1 MFVPRAERGHM
12 RINGWIF
19 FAGIMMIILG
29 TMSAIN
35 GLIALFNDDV
45 YLVTKDQ
52 IVAFDFTAW
61 GVIHLI
67 LGIVVVFAAF
77 ALLNG
82 AVWARIVT
90 AILAGLVIIE
100 QIGTIQAYPFWSI
113 SMIAISVAVIF
124 SVSTMGKADEEIELP
139 M

>member
-1 MFVPRAERGHM
+1 MSTDATGGI

-19 FAGIMMIILG
+19 FAGIMMVILG

-61 GVIHLI
+61 GLIHLI

-124 SVSTMGKADEEIELP
+124 SVSTMGKADEEIELS

>member
-1 MFVPRAERGHM
+1 MSTDQTAGF

-45 YLVTKDQ
+45 YLVTKEQ

-61 GVIHLI
+61 GLIHLI
-67 LGIVVVFAAF
+67 LGIVVVLAAF

-82 AVWARIVT
+82 AVWARIVC

-113 SMIAISVAVIF
+113 AMIAISVAVIF
-124 SVSTMGKADEEIELP
+124 SVSTMGRADEEIELP

>member
-1 MFVPRAERGHM
+1 
-12 RINGWIF
+12 
-19 FAGIMMIILG
+19 MMVILG

-61 GVIHLI
+61 GLIHLI

-124 SVSTMGKADEEIELP
+124 SVSTMGKADEEIELS

>member
-1 MFVPRAERGHM
+1 VSTDATGGI

-19 FAGIMMIILG
+19 FAGIMMVILG

-61 GVIHLI
+61 GLIHLI

-124 SVSTMGKADEEIELP
+124 SVSTMGKADEEIELS